1 MVESGTFYSTVIDP
15 LLTPLRKHVLREIH
29 SGEKIIDIACGTGAQ
44 VFEIAAKA
52 GKVVGVDLSESMIRY
67 AKKQAVKRNITNVEF
82 VVSDA
87 TKLADFSDTSF
98 DLAIM
103 SLALHQFSPELHSPI
118 LNEMKR
124 ISKKIIMV
132 DYAVPLPKN
141 YTGTGSKVAEFL
153 AGREHNNNFKQYCKK
168 GGLNQILPENN
179 LTIKKSKLFAKG
191 AFQLVLCSV

>member
-1 MVESGTFYSTVIDP
+1 MVESGFFYSTVIDP
-15 LLTPLRKHVLREIH
+15 ILSHLRKHVELNIH
-29 SGEKIIDIACGTGAQ
+29 PGENVIDIACGTGAQ

-52 GKVVGVDLSESMIRY
+52 GNVVGVDLSESMITY
-67 AKKQAVKRNITNVEF
+67 AKKQAVKRNITNVDF

-87 TKLADFSDTSF
+87 ANLDCFADKSF

-103 SLALHQFSPELHSPI
+103 SLALHQFPPELHSPI

-124 ISKKIIMV
+124 VSKKIIVV
-132 DYAVPLPKN
+132 DYAVPLPSN

-153 AGREHNNNFKQYCKK
+153 TGREHNRNFKHYCKK

-179 LTIKKSKLFAKG
+179 LTINKSKLFAKG
-191 AFQLVLCSV
+191 AFHLVVCSV